1 MSKEKRMLDIGIM
14 SEAKPSES
22 LVLRQKLKGGGS
34 VQFQHIPD
42 EQLADF
48 EKALEE
54 IIVTDKLP
62 KSVWARQNIVDPL
75 TWRGPNV
82 DRIIIH

>member
-1 MSKEKRMLDIGIM
+1 MGIM

-22 LVLRQKLKGGGS
+22 LVLRQKLKRGGIS

-48 EKALEE
+48 EKALAE
-54 IIVTDKLP
+54 IIVTDGVP
-62 KSVWARQNIVDPL
+62 KSVLARESYINPL
-75 TWRGPNV
+75 SWTILNPAK
-82 DRIIIH
+82 IICH